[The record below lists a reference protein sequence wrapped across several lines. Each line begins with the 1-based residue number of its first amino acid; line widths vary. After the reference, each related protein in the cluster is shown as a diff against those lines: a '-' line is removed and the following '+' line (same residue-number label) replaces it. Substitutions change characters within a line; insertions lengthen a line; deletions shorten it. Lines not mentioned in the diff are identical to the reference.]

1 MMEDPKAFV
10 VDEFQK
16 RARLSEEYDVE
27 VREDNQIRV
36 RKDNKIQLFPF
47 VASDNKKV
55 NFYKV
60 NQRNN
65 KVFICMIPE
74 DGGDIKHKNVKSQ
87 NGRISKNRNQVKKQV
102 VVLGM
107 VMATAMLTLF
117 PAAAKGIN
125 NNYQKIEVGKDLEE
139 DYDMTNPVYLE
150 TVPLT
155 EETLEDAKVEIQEIP
170 EETVLETTPET
181 TEAVKPVFYDVK
193 CPADLQE
200 FMYETCL
207 EYGVPFQ
214 VCMTIGHI
222 ESRGNWNNSG
232 KLSSTNDYGFMQI
245 NKVNMNDLYEKF
257 HQKGESKEEF
267 LDAMRYN
274 DKRNIKCSI
283 YLLSKICDMYE
294 PNDFENIIGTYNG
307 WKNWKEKKM
316 SREYVALGEEYL
328 SDIYVPLDND
338 ETRAFTR

>member
-1 MMEDPKAFV
+1 MKEV
-10 VDEFQK
+10 IEECK
-16 RARLSEEYDVE
+16 RQLRLSAEYDVE
-27 VREDNQIRV
+27 VRENNQVIVRKENKKRIYYYVVLDNEQIRFFSV
-36 RKDNKIQLFPF
+36 SKRNDKGFLCMVPESGIDIQ
-47 VASDNKKV
+47 
-55 NFYKV
+55 
-60 NQRNN
+60 
-65 KVFICMIPE
+65 
-74 DGGDIKHKNVKSQ
+74 HKNVKSQ
-87 NGRISKNRNQVKKQV
+87 NGSISKNRNQVKKQV

-125 NNYQKIEVGKDLEE
+125 NNYQKIEIEKNLED
-139 DYDMTNPVYLE
+139 DYDMTSPVYLE
-150 TVPLT
+150 TVPST
-155 EETLEDAKVEIQEIP
+155 EETLEETKVELQEIP
-170 EETVLETTPET
+170 EETMEETLAESVPET
-181 TEAVKPVFYDVK
+181 TEVAKPVFYDVK

-214 VCMTIGHI
+214 IGMTIGHI

-257 HQKGESKEEF
+257 HQDGESKEKF

-274 DKRNIKCSI
+274 DKRNIECSI